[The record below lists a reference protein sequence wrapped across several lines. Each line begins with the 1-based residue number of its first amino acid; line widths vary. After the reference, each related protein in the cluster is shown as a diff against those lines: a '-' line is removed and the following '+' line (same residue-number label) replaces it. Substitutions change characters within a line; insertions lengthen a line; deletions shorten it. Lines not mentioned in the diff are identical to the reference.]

1 MESYAKD
8 FIALERLHSPPVW
21 ERHIEIVERKG
32 KGHPDTLIDCL
43 AEDASLALANYY
55 YKTYGRL
62 LHYNLDKGII
72 VGGRSA
78 PRFGGGEVL
87 EPIYILLAGRA
98 TSSVAVEGRQEFI
111 PVVPLVL
118 GEARRSLSRLLRF
131 LDPDRHV
138 VVDCKVKQGSGEL
151 IKLVGEGKL
160 GAGPGVLAN
169 DSSLGVGFAPLSP
182 LEGLV
187 LNVERHLNSEA
198 YKRVHPEV
206 GEDVK
211 VIAVRRGDQVELT
224 VAAAMI
230 SHLVKDRAHYR
241 RIKQEVAEEVQ
252 QLAQGLLPQ
261 GYSLKVNINAADRE
275 EEGYCYITVTGTS
288 AEMGD
293 DGNTGR
299 GNKAN
304 GLITPMREQSM
315 EAVAGKNALNHSG
328 KLFNLLA
335 QRMAEEV
342 CQISGIREAYVRLVS
357 KIGHPLKRPLL
368 ASVGLVLE
376 PSVTLASVSERVEN
390 AVLAKLEELPLLTQE
405 LLSGRLRAVC

>member
-1 MESYAKD
+1 MESYARD
-8 FIALERLHSPPVW
+8 FIALERLHSPPIS

-32 KGHPDTLIDCL
+32 RGHPDTLIDCL
-43 AEDASLALANYY
+43 AEEASLALANYY
-55 YKTYGRL
+55 MKAYGRL

-98 TSSVAVEGRQEFI
+98 TLSVMREGRLEHV
-111 PVVPLVL
+111 PVVPTVL
-118 GEARRSLSRLLRF
+118 AEARRALSRQLRF

-138 VVDCKVKQGSGEL
+138 IIDCKVKQGSQEL
-151 IKLVGEGKL
+151 IKLVGEGRID
-160 GAGPGVLAN
+160 ASSAALAN

-182 LEGLV
+182 LERTV
-187 LNVERHLNSEA
+187 LEVERHLNSEP

-211 VIAVRRGDQVELT
+211 VIGVRRGRNVELT

-230 SHLVKDRAHYR
+230 SHLVKDEAHYR
-241 RIKQEVAEEVQ
+241 RAKQEVAEEVLRFAER
-252 QLAQGLLPQ
+252 QLPSE
-261 GYSLKVNINAADRE
+261 YELKVNINAADKE
-275 EEGYCYITVTGTS
+275 DQGYCYITVTGTS

-315 EAVAGKNALNHSG
+315 EAVAGKNAFNHTG

-335 QRMAEEV
+335 QQMAERVCEV
-342 CQISGIREAYVRLVS
+342 SGIREAYVRLVS

-376 PSVTLASVSERVEN
+376 PSVSLSDVHEKVEE
-390 AVLAKLEELPLLTQE
+390 AVLAKLEELPSLTQA
-405 LLSGRLRAVC
+405 LLDGRLRAVF